1 MSTVVGK
8 TPRVL
13 APIALATITA
23 SCMAG
28 SPEAQ
33 DVAQSGALQLLLL
46 GLWHGVIAPVTLIG
60 AIVNQLFPTLIPWRF
75 GFFETAHATLLY
87 EIGFYLGI
95 AGGPSILGAGFM
107 QRRRAPA

>member
-1 MSTVVGK
+1 MSTVRK
-8 TPRVL
+8 TTPLL
-13 APIALATITA
+13 APILVA
-23 SCMAG
+23 SWAAACMAG

-46 GLWHGVIAPVTLIG
+46 GLWHGVIAPVTLID
-60 AIVNQLFPTLIPWRF
+60 AIVNQIFPTLIPWRF

-95 AGGPSILGAGFM
+95 AGGPSVLGAGFL
-107 QRRRAPA
+107 QRRRART